1 MGQDVAIT
9 MIYLISLTKREKIFL
24 VEGFATWVFYHFFQ
38 VICSKRLCKLNM
50 KTVFIKCPILS
61 LQCSIV
67 DVSRVL
73 LLETEDFYIL
83 KSWAGN
89 KKRLTCLC
97 FYGLSSTFY
106 DFLCDARF

>member
-1 MGQDVAIT
+1 
-9 MIYLISLTKREKIFL
+9 
-24 VEGFATWVFYHFFQ
+24 
-38 VICSKRLCKLNM
+38 M

-73 LLETEDFYIL
+73 LRETKDFYIL

-89 KKRLTCLC
+89 KKRLTL
-97 FYGLSSTFY
+97 FLWTFFNFLWLPVRRKVLEHFVFLMLHKREFFDVLGLN
-106 DFLCDARF
+106 LV

>member
-1 MGQDVAIT
+1 
-9 MIYLISLTKREKIFL
+9 
-24 VEGFATWVFYHFFQ
+24 
-38 VICSKRLCKLNM
+38 M

-83 KSWAGN
+83 KPWAEN

>member
-1 MGQDVAIT
+1 
-9 MIYLISLTKREKIFL
+9 
-24 VEGFATWVFYHFFQ
+24 
-38 VICSKRLCKLNM
+38 M

-73 LLETEDFYIL
+73 LETENFYIL

-89 KKRLTCLC
+89 KKHLTFLC

-106 DFLCDARF
+106 DFLCDARFQNTLFFLMIHKREFFNVSGLN